1 MLLHSRTGCRGLGM
15 SGGVL
20 GHTCQKMASTKRFE
34 LSTMP
39 SPPSV
44 KGLLTRGDELE
55 IVDGRL
61 NIIAESGLPVPVEW
75 FKRYEDKLVYELV
88 SQMAIDVLVY
98 ESYST
103 GRYGA
108 KHHSGVNL
116 QFINLLTDDS
126 RYVVFNVD
134 LDRVKATK
142 KGPIGSPLPSGQFRV
157 GKRSRFY
164 KFWLNANQ
172 PLPPRLSS
180 FHDYMGNLKGTLFT
194 GVVVREERLDK
205 QSIKLLNITY
215 VQIAAAFFPSVLPDN
230 PHTPSIHSPDKYHT
244 TMPYNE
250 SMKRLMQREL
260 EPIQTTCNCNY
271 GTSPPGSAVVRGRSI
286 VPTTK
291 KIPQDQTDEE
301 WLKGYDL

>member
-1 MLLHSRTGCRGLGM
+1 M
-15 SGGVL
+15 S
-20 GHTCQKMASTKRFE
+20 ST
-34 LSTMP
+34 
-39 SPPSV
+39 PSV
-44 KGLLTRGDELE
+44 KDLLTRGDELE

-61 NIIAESGLPVPVEW
+61 NIIAESGLPVTAEW
-75 FKRYEDKLVYELV
+75 LKLHEDKLVYELV

-98 ESYST
+98 ERYST

-108 KHHSGVNL
+108 ERNSGVNL

-126 RYVVFNVD
+126 RYAVFNAD

-142 KGPIGSPLPSGQFRV
+142 KGPIGSPLPNGQFRV
-157 GKRSRFY
+157 GKRSRFCR
-164 KFWLNANQ
+164 FWLNANQ

-194 GVVVREERLDK
+194 GIVGKDERLYK

-215 VQIAAAFFPSVLPDN
+215 VQIAATFFPSVLPDN

-260 EPIQTTCNCNY
+260 EPIQTKGNCNY
-271 GTSPPGSAVVRGRSI
+271 GTSPPGSAVGRGRSI

>member
-1 MLLHSRTGCRGLGM
+1 
-15 SGGVL
+15 
-20 GHTCQKMASTKRFE
+20 
-34 LSTMP
+34 MP
-39 SPPSV
+39 STLSA
-44 KGLLTRGDELE
+44 KDLLTRGDELE

-61 NIIAESGLPVPVEW
+61 NIIAESGLPVPETW
-75 FKRYEDKLVYELV
+75 LKRHEDKLVYELV

-108 KHHSGVNL
+108 KLHSGVNL
-116 QFINLLTDDS
+116 QFLNLLTDDS
-126 RYVVFNVD
+126 RYVVFNAG
-134 LDRVKATK
+134 LDRVKETK
-142 KGPIGSPLPSGQFRV
+142 KGPIGSSLPIGQFRV
-157 GKRSRFY
+157 GKRGRFY

-194 GVVVREERLDK
+194 GIVGRDERLEK

-215 VQIAAAFFPSVLPDN
+215 VQIVAAFFQRSLPDN

-250 SMKRLMQREL
+250 SMERLMQRDL
-260 EPIQTTCNCNY
+260 ESIQTTGNCNY
-271 GTSPPGSAVVRGRSI
+271 GTRSFASKVIRGRSMMS
-286 VPTTK
+286 TTN
-291 KIPQDQTDEE
+291 KIQQDQTDEE
-301 WLKGYDL
+301 WLEDYGL

>member
-1 MLLHSRTGCRGLGM
+1 M
-15 SGGVL
+15 S
-20 GHTCQKMASTKRFE
+20 
-34 LSTMP
+34 

-44 KGLLTRGDELE
+44 KDLLTRGDELE

-61 NIIAESGLPVPVEW
+61 NIFAESGLPVPAEW
-75 FKRYEDKLVYELV
+75 LKLHEDKLVYELV
-88 SQMAIDVLVY
+88 SQMAIDALVY

-116 QFINLLTDDS
+116 QFLNLLTGDS
-126 RYVVFNVD
+126 RYAVFNAD

-142 KGPIGSPLPSGQFRV
+142 KGPIGSPLPKGQFRV
-157 GKRSRFY
+157 GKLSRFY
-164 KFWLNANQ
+164 RFWLNANQ

-194 GVVVREERLDK
+194 GIVGREERLDK

-215 VQIAAAFFPSVLPDN
+215 VEVLAAFFQRSLPDN

-250 SMKRLMQREL
+250 SMKRLMQRDL
-260 EPIQTTCNCNY
+260 EPIQTTGNCNY
-271 GTSPPGSAVVRGRSI
+271 GTRSPGSAVVRGRS
-286 VPTTK
+286 VLSTAN
-291 KIPQDQTDEE
+291 KIPQDQTVEE
-301 WLKGYDL
+301 WLEDYDL

>member
-1 MLLHSRTGCRGLGM
+1 MGSIKHLALVTM
-15 SGGVL
+15 S
-20 GHTCQKMASTKRFE
+20 ST
-34 LSTMP
+34 
-39 SPPSV
+39 PSV
-44 KGLLTRGDELE
+44 KDLLTRGDELE

-61 NIIAESGLPVPVEW
+61 NIIAESGLPVTAEW
-75 FKRYEDKLVYELV
+75 LKLHEDKLVYELV

-108 KHHSGVNL
+108 ERNSGVNL

-126 RYVVFNVD
+126 RYAVFNAD

-157 GKRSRFY
+157 GKRSRFCR
-164 KFWLNANQ
+164 FWLNANQ

-230 PHTPSIHSPDKYHT
+230 PHTPSIHSPYKYHT
-244 TMPYNE
+244 AMPYNE
-250 SMKRLMQREL
+250 SMKRLMQRGL
-260 EPIQTTCNCNY
+260 EPIQTTGNCNY
-271 GTSPPGSAVVRGRSI
+271 GTSSLASKVTRGRSI

-291 KIPQDQTDEE
+291 KIPQDQTVEE
-301 WLKGYDL
+301 WLEDYDL

>member
-1 MLLHSRTGCRGLGM
+1 M
-15 SGGVL
+15 S
-20 GHTCQKMASTKRFE
+20 
-34 LSTMP
+34 

-44 KGLLTRGDELE
+44 KDLLTRGDELE

-61 NIIAESGLPVPVEW
+61 NIIAESGLPVPSEW
-75 FKRYEDKLVYELV
+75 LKLHEDKLVYELV

-116 QFINLLTDDS
+116 QFINLLTGDS
-126 RYVVFNVD
+126 RYAVFNAD

-142 KGPIGSPLPSGQFRV
+142 KGSIGSPLPSGQFRV
-157 GKRSRFY
+157 GKRSRFCR
-164 KFWLNANQ
+164 FWLNAKQ

-180 FHDYMGNLKGTLFT
+180 FHDDMGNLKGTLFT
-194 GVVVREERLDK
+194 GIVGREERLDK

-215 VQIAAAFFPSVLPDN
+215 VEIFAAFFQRSLPDN

-260 EPIQTTCNCNY
+260 EPIQTTGNCNY

-286 VPTTK
+286 VPTAN
-291 KIPQDQTDEE
+291 KIPQDQTDKE
-301 WLKGYDL
+301 WLNGYDL

>member
-1 MLLHSRTGCRGLGM
+1 M
-15 SGGVL
+15 S
-20 GHTCQKMASTKRFE
+20 
-34 LSTMP
+34 

-44 KGLLTRGDELE
+44 KDLLTRGDELE

-61 NIIAESGLPVPVEW
+61 NIIAESGLPVPSEW
-75 FKRYEDKLVYELV
+75 LKLHEDKLVYELV

-103 GRYGA
+103 GRYG
-108 KHHSGVNL
+108 
-116 QFINLLTDDS
+116 DS
-126 RYVVFNVD
+126 RYAVFNAD

-142 KGPIGSPLPSGQFRV
+142 KGSIGSPLPSGQFRV
-157 GKRSRFY
+157 GKRSRFCR
-164 KFWLNANQ
+164 FWLNAKQ

-194 GVVVREERLDK
+194 GIVGREERLDK

-215 VQIAAAFFPSVLPDN
+215 VEIFAAFFQRSLPDN

-250 SMKRLMQREL
+250 SMERLMQCDL
-260 EPIQTTCNCNY
+260 ESIQTKGNCNY
-271 GTSPPGSAVVRGRSI
+271 GTRSLGSAVVRGRSMLS
-286 VPTTK
+286 TTN
-291 KIPQDQTDEE
+291 KIPQDQTVEE
-301 WLKGYDL
+301 WLEDYDL

>member
-1 MLLHSRTGCRGLGM
+1 
-15 SGGVL
+15 
-20 GHTCQKMASTKRFE
+20 MASIKHFE
-34 LSTMP
+34 LLTMP
-39 SPPSV
+39 SPPSA
-44 KGLLTRGDELE
+44 KDLLARGDELE

-61 NIIAESGLPVPVEW
+61 NIIAASGLPIPEAW
-75 FKRYEDKLVYELV
+75 LKLHEDKLVYELV

-126 RYVVFNVD
+126 RYAVFNAG
-134 LDRVKATK
+134 LDRIKVTK
-142 KGPIGSPLPSGQFRV
+142 KGPIGSPLPTGQFRV
-157 GKRSRFY
+157 GKRSKFY
-164 KFWLNANQ
+164 RFWLNANQ

-180 FHDYMGNLKGTLFT
+180 FHDYMGNLKSTLFT
-194 GVVVREERLDK
+194 GTVGRDERLDK

-215 VQIAAAFFPSVLPDN
+215 VQIVAAFFPSVLPDN

-260 EPIQTTCNCNY
+260 EPIQTTGNCNY
-271 GTSPPGSAVVRGRSI
+271 GTRSLASKVIRGRS
-286 VPTTK
+286 VVSTTN
-291 KIPQDQTDEE
+291 KIQQDQAVEE
-301 WLKGYDL
+301 WFEDYGL

>member
-1 MLLHSRTGCRGLGM
+1 
-15 SGGVL
+15 
-20 GHTCQKMASTKRFE
+20 MASIKHFE
-34 LSTMP
+34 LLTMP
-39 SPPSV
+39 SPPSA
-44 KGLLTRGDELE
+44 KDLLARGDELE

-61 NIIAESGLPVPVEW
+61 NIIAASGLPVPEKW
-75 FKRYEDKLVYELV
+75 LKLHEAKLVYELV

-126 RYVVFNVD
+126 RYAVFNVG
-134 LDRVKATK
+134 LDRIKATK

-157 GKRSRFY
+157 TKRSRFY

-194 GVVVREERLDK
+194 GTVVRDERLDK

-215 VQIAAAFFPSVLPDN
+215 VQIVAAFFQRSLPDN
-230 PHTPSIHSPDKYHT
+230 RHTPSIHSPYTVQTNTTQQCHT
-244 TMPYNE
+244 T
-250 SMKRLMQREL
+250 K
-260 EPIQTTCNCNY
+260 
-271 GTSPPGSAVVRGRSI
+271 A
-286 VPTTK
+286 
-291 KIPQDQTDEE
+291 
-301 WLKGYDL
+301 

>member
-1 MLLHSRTGCRGLGM
+1 
-15 SGGVL
+15 
-20 GHTCQKMASTKRFE
+20 
-34 LSTMP
+34 MP

-44 KGLLTRGDELE
+44 KDLLTRGDELE

-61 NIIAESGLPVPVEW
+61 NIIAESGLPVPAEW
-75 FKRYEDKLVYELV
+75 LKLHEDKLVYELV

-103 GRYGA
+103 GRYGVERN
-108 KHHSGVNL
+108 SGVNL
-116 QFINLLTDDS
+116 QFINLLTGDS
-126 RYVVFNVD
+126 RYAVFNAD

-142 KGPIGSPLPSGQFRV
+142 KGPIGSPLPKGQFRV
-157 GKRSRFY
+157 RKRGRFY

-194 GVVVREERLDK
+194 GIVGREERLVK

-215 VQIAAAFFPSVLPDN
+215 VEIFTAFFKPSLPDSS
-230 PHTPSIHSPDKYHT
+230 HTLAIHSPDKYHT

-250 SMKRLMQREL
+250 SMERLMQRDL
-260 EPIQTTCNCNY
+260 ESIQTTGNCNY
-271 GTSPPGSAVVRGRSI
+271 GTRSLASKVIRGRSMMS
-286 VPTTK
+286 TTN
-291 KIPQDQTDEE
+291 KIQQDQTDEE
-301 WLKGYDL
+301 WLEDYGL

>member
-1 MLLHSRTGCRGLGM
+1 
-15 SGGVL
+15 
-20 GHTCQKMASTKRFE
+20 
-34 LSTMP
+34 MP

-44 KGLLTRGDELE
+44 KDLLTRGDELE

-61 NIIAESGLPVPVEW
+61 NIIAESGLPVPAEW
-75 FKRYEDKLVYELV
+75 LKLHEDKLVYELV

-103 GRYGA
+103 GKYGA

-126 RYVVFNVD
+126 RYAVFNVE
-134 LDRVKATK
+134 LDRIKATK

-164 KFWLNANQ
+164 RFWLNANQ

-180 FHDYMGNLKGTLFT
+180 FHDYMGNLKGALFIGT
-194 GVVVREERLDK
+194 VGRDERLDK

-215 VQIAAAFFPSVLPDN
+215 LQIVAAFFQRSLPDN

-250 SMKRLMQREL
+250 SMERLMQRNL
-260 EPIQTTCNCNY
+260 EPIQTTGNCNY
-271 GTSPPGSAVVRGRSI
+271 GTRSLASKVIRGRNMMS
-286 VPTTK
+286 TTN
-291 KIPQDQTDEE
+291 KIQQDQTVEE
-301 WLKGYDL
+301 WLEDYDL

>member
-1 MLLHSRTGCRGLGM
+1 
-15 SGGVL
+15 
-20 GHTCQKMASTKRFE
+20 
-34 LSTMP
+34 MP

-61 NIIAESGLPVPVEW
+61 NIIAESGLPVPAEW
-75 FKRYEDKLVYELV
+75 LKLHEDKLVYELV
-88 SQMAIDVLVY
+88 SQMAIDVLVF

-103 GRYGA
+103 GRYGVERN
-108 KHHSGVNL
+108 SGVNL
-116 QFINLLTDDS
+116 QFINLLTGDS
-126 RYVVFNVD
+126 RYAVFNAD

-142 KGPIGSPLPSGQFRV
+142 KGPIGSPLPKGQFRV
-157 GKRSRFY
+157 GKRSRFCR
-164 KFWLNANQ
+164 FWLNANQ

-194 GVVVREERLDK
+194 GIVGREERLDK

-215 VQIAAAFFPSVLPDN
+215 VEIFAAFFQRSLPDN

-250 SMKRLMQREL
+250 SMERLMQCDL
-260 EPIQTTCNCNY
+260 ESIQTKGNCNY
-271 GTSPPGSAVVRGRSI
+271 GTRSLGSAVVRGRSMLS
-286 VPTTK
+286 TTN
-291 KIPQDQTDEE
+291 KIPQDQTVEE
-301 WLKGYDL
+301 WLEDYDL

>member
-1 MLLHSRTGCRGLGM
+1 LLFQSHTYQRTAFITLV
-15 SGGVL
+15 VL
-20 GHTCQKMASTKRFE
+20 V
-34 LSTMP
+34 TMP

-44 KGLLTRGDELE
+44 KDLLTRGDELE

-61 NIIAESGLPVPVEW
+61 NIIAESGLPVPAEW
-75 FKRYEDKLVYELV
+75 LKLHEDKLVYELV

-108 KHHSGVNL
+108 ERNSGVNL
-116 QFINLLTDDS
+116 QFLNLLTDDS
-126 RYVVFNVD
+126 RYAVFNVG

-142 KGPIGSPLPSGQFRV
+142 KGPVGSPLPNGQFRV
-157 GKRSRFY
+157 AKRSRFY
-164 KFWLNANQ
+164 RFWLNANQ

-194 GVVVREERLDK
+194 GIVGRDERLDK
-205 QSIKLLNITY
+205 QSIKLLNVTY
-215 VQIAAAFFPSVLPDN
+215 VEILAAFIQRSLPDN

-250 SMKRLMQREL
+250 SMERLMQRDL

-271 GTSPPGSAVVRGRSI
+271 GTRSSGSKVVRGRSM
-286 VPTTK
+286 VSTTD
-291 KIPQDQTDEE
+291 KIPQDQSLEE
-301 WLKGYDL
+301 WLEDYDL

>member
-1 MLLHSRTGCRGLGM
+1 MDSIKHLALVM
-15 SGGVL
+15 
-20 GHTCQKMASTKRFE
+20 
-34 LSTMP
+34 MP

-61 NIIAESGLPVPVEW
+61 NIIAESGLPVPADW
-75 FKRYEDKLVYELV
+75 LKRHEDKLVYELV
-88 SQMAIDVLVY
+88 SQMAINVLVY

-108 KHHSGVNL
+108 ERNSGVNL

-157 GKRSRFY
+157 GKRSRFCR
-164 KFWLNANQ
+164 FWLNANQ

-250 SMKRLMQREL
+250 SMKRLMQRDL
-260 EPIQTTCNCNY
+260 EPIQTTGNCNY
-271 GTSPPGSAVVRGRSI
+271 GTRSFASKVIRGRS
-286 VPTTK
+286 VVSTAN
-291 KIPQDQTDEE
+291 KIPQDQIVEE
-301 WLKGYDL
+301 WLEDYDL